1 MIGPYRIEGYVIA
14 SADGMLA
21 DTTGVMPRALEHE
34 ADKRYFEDALDS
46 VAAVVHG
53 RRSQEIQAKTPGR
66 RRLILTHGV
75 EGLAPHPD
83 NPNALLWNPAGVPFE
98 RACATLGAAPGTV
111 GILGGP
117 RVYSLFLDLGYDAFH
132 LCRAVNV
139 RLPGGVPVFARNRL
153 GGEPDASLR
162 TVGLRAG
169 ETRLLSSEVSLTE
182 WTPTR

>member
-21 DTTGVMPRALEHE
+21 DETGVMPATLEHD
-34 ADKRYFEDALDS
+34 ADKRYFADALDC
-46 VAAVVHG
+46 VAAAVHG
-53 RRSQEIQAKTPGR
+53 RRSQEIQEKTPGR
-66 RRLILTHGV
+66 RRLILTHRI

-98 RACATLGAAPGTV
+98 NACAALGAPAGTI

-117 RVYSLFLDLGYDAFH
+117 HVYSLFLDLGYDAFH

-139 RLPGGVPVFARNRL
+139 RLPGGLPVFAHGRF
-153 GGEPDASLR
+153 GGEPDATLK
-162 TVGLRAG
+162 VAGLRAG
-169 ETRLLSSEVSLTE
+169 VTRLLSDEVSLTD
-182 WTPTR
+182 WTPG